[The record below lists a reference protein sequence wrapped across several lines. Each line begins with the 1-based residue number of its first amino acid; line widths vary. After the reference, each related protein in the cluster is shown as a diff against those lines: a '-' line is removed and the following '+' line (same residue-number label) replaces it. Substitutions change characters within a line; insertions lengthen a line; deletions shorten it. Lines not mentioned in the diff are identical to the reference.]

1 MKVPNIYY
9 PIAEGEATLTAAT
22 KMSRMRS
29 DVSYRVSKI
38 IAYGAID
45 LVLLALSLAC
55 LLPFVVVVSA
65 SLSTENSLVN
75 KGYVLLPQEFN
86 TLAYQYLL
94 VDSAQVLQSYLVSAA
109 ITVIGAPLGLL
120 IMALVAYAM
129 TRKHFQYRKIVAFY
143 IFFTMLF
150 SGGLVPSYILIT
162 QYLKLK
168 DTLAV
173 LIAPSLVVG
182 AWVLIL
188 RTYFR
193 DLPEELLDAARI
205 DGCGEW
211 RTFFQIVMPL
221 STPGLATVGLFSM
234 LMYWNDW
241 FTPLLYIETPRL
253 FPIQYLLYTIVNNM
267 DFLDR
272 VSQQAGMRVDPP
284 RIPARMAMV
293 VLAIGPI
300 LLAYPFVQRYFVRG
314 IRVGSLKE

>member
-1 MKVPNIYY
+1 
-9 PIAEGEATLTAAT
+9 
-22 KMSRMRS
+22 MRS
-29 DVSYRVSKI
+29 AAWYRLTNWLGQGVI
-38 IAYGAID
+38 NLILI
-45 LVLLALSLAC
+45 LISLAC
-55 LLPFVVVVSA
+55 LLPFLVVISA

-75 KGYVLLPQEFN
+75 EGYALLPKELNLF
-86 TLAYQYLL
+86 AYQYLL
-94 VDSAQVLQSYLVSAA
+94 VDSAQVLQAYLVSVV
-109 ITVIGAPLGLL
+109 ITLIGAPLGLL

-129 TRKHFQYRKIVAFY
+129 TRKQFQYRKAVAFY
-143 IFFTMLF
+143 VFFTMLF

-162 QYLKLK
+162 QYLKMK

-211 RTFFQIVMPL
+211 RTFFQIVVPL

-241 FTPLLYIETPRL
+241 FTPLLYIEKPQL

-267 DFLDR
+267 DFLDLL
-272 VSQQAGMRVDPP
+272 SQQAGVRVDPP

>member
-1 MKVPNIYY
+1 
-9 PIAEGEATLTAAT
+9 
-22 KMSRMRS
+22 MSMTRTTQSAKIRS
-29 DVSYRVSKI
+29 DTWYRVSDGLSRLTI
-38 IAYGAID
+38 NM
-45 LVLLALSLAC
+45 VLLFISLAC
-55 LLPFVVVVSA
+55 LLPFLVVLSA

-75 KGYVLLPQEFN
+75 SGYALLPQEFN

-94 VDSAQVLQSYLVSAA
+94 VDSAQVLNAYFISLLV
-109 ITVIGAPLGLL
+109 TGIGAPLGLL

-129 TRKHFQYRKIVAFY
+129 TRKQFRYRKAVAFY

-168 DTLAV
+168 DTVPV
-173 LIAPSLVVG
+173 LILPSLVVG
-182 AWVLIL
+182 GWVLIL

-205 DGCGEW
+205 DGAGEW
-211 RTFFQIVMPL
+211 RTFFQIVVPL
-221 STPGLATVGLFSM
+221 STPGLATVGLFSA

-241 FTPLLYIETPRL
+241 FTPLLYIEKTAL

-267 DFLDR
+267 DFLDLL
-272 VSQQAGMRVDPP
+272 SQQAGVRVDPP

-293 VLAIGPI
+293 VLAMGPI
-300 LLAYPFVQRYFVRG
+300 LLVYPFVQRYFVRG

>member
-1 MKVPNIYY
+1 M
-9 PIAEGEATLTAAT
+9 AAISAPQ
-22 KMSRMRS
+22 KSKIRS
-29 DVSYRVSKI
+29 DAWYRTADRLS
-38 IAYGAID
+38 GLAINAI
-45 LVLLALSLAC
+45 LLLISLAC
-55 LLPFVVVVSA
+55 LLPFLVVLSA
-65 SLSTENSLVN
+65 SFSTENSLVN
-75 KGYVLLPQEFN
+75 AGYALWPREFN
-86 TLAYQYLL
+86 TFAYEYLL
-94 VDSAQVLQSYLVSAA
+94 VDSAQVLNSYLVSLLV
-109 ITVIGAPLGLL
+109 TGIGAPLGLL

-129 TRKHFQYRKIVAFY
+129 TRKHFQYRKAVAFY

-168 DTLAV
+168 DTLPV
-173 LIAPSLVVG
+173 LILPALVVG
-182 AWVLIL
+182 GWVLIL

-211 RTFFQIVMPL
+211 RTFFQIVVPL
-221 STPGLATVGLFSM
+221 STPGLATVGLFSA

-241 FTPLLYIETPRL
+241 FTPLLYIEKPGL

-267 DFLDR
+267 DFLDLL
-272 VSQQAGMRVDPP
+272 SQQAGVRVDPP

-300 LLAYPFVQRYFVRG
+300 LLAYPFVQRYFIRG

>member
-1 MKVPNIYY
+1 MSFTR
-9 PIAEGEATLTAAT
+9 ATQGA
-22 KMSRMRS
+22 KIRS
-29 DVSYRVSKI
+29 NAWYRTTDWLSHL
-38 IAYGAID
+38 AINTT
-45 LVLLALSLAC
+45 LLLISIAC
-55 LLPFVVVVSA
+55 LLPFLVVVSA

-75 KGYVLLPQEFN
+75 TGYTLLPQEFN

-94 VDSAQVLQSYLVSAA
+94 VDSAQVLNSYLISLLV
-109 ITVIGAPLGLL
+109 TGIGAPLSLL

-129 TRKHFQYRKIVAFY
+129 TRKHFQYRKAVAFY

-168 DTLAV
+168 DTVPV
-173 LIAPSLVVG
+173 LILPALVVG
-182 AWVLIL
+182 GWVLIL

-205 DGCGEW
+205 DGAGEW
-211 RTFFQIVMPL
+211 RTFFQIVVPL
-221 STPGLATVGLFSM
+221 STPGLATVGLFSA

-241 FTPLLYIETPRL
+241 FTPLLYIEKAAL

-267 DFLDR
+267 DFLDLL
-272 VSQQAGMRVDPP
+272 SQQAGMRVDPP

-300 LLAYPFVQRYFVRG
+300 LLAYPFVQRYFIRG

>member
-1 MKVPNIYY
+1 
-9 PIAEGEATLTAAT
+9 
-22 KMSRMRS
+22 MRS
-29 DVSYRVSKI
+29 ANTYWLSNLVSQS
-38 IAYGAID
+38 AIN
-45 LVLLALSLAC
+45 LFLLALSLAC
-55 LLPFVVVVSA
+55 LLPFVVILAA
-65 SLSTENSLVN
+65 SFSTENSIVN
-75 KGYVLLPQEFN
+75 QGYSLLPKDFN

-94 VDSAQVLQSYLVSAA
+94 VDSAQVLQSYLVSVA
-109 ITVIGAPLGLL
+109 ITTIGAPLGLL

-129 TRKHFQYRKIVAFY
+129 TRKHFQYRKAVAFY

-162 QYLKLK
+162 QYLQLK

-173 LIAPSLVVG
+173 LIVPSLVVG
-182 AWVLIL
+182 GWVLIL

-205 DGCGEW
+205 DGSGEW
-211 RTFFQIVMPL
+211 RTFFQIVVPL

-241 FTPLLYIETPRL
+241 FTSLLYIEKTAL

-267 DFLDR
+267 DFLDLL
-272 VSQQAGMRVDPP
+272 SQQAGVRVDPP

>member
-1 MKVPNIYY
+1 MIS
-9 PIAEGEATLTAAT
+9 TT
-22 KMSRMRS
+22 KKPKIRS
-29 DVSYRVSKI
+29 DAWYRMTNLMASGVINI
-38 IAYGAID
+38 I
-45 LVLLALSLAC
+45 LLTISLAC
-55 LLPFVVVVSA
+55 LLPFVVVLSA
-65 SLSTENSLVN
+65 SFSTENSIVN
-75 KGYVLLPQEFN
+75 QGYTLLPKEFN

-94 VDSAQVLQSYLVSAA
+94 VDSAQVFQSYLISLIV
-109 ITVIGAPLGLL
+109 TLIGAPLSLL

-129 TRKHFQYRKIVAFY
+129 TRKQFQYRKAVAFY

-162 QYLKLK
+162 QYLQLK

-173 LIAPSLVVG
+173 MIVPSLVVG

-211 RTFFQIVMPL
+211 RTFFQIVVPL
-221 STPGLATVGLFSM
+221 STPGLATVGLFSV

-241 FTPLLYIETPRL
+241 FTPLLYIEKAML
-253 FPIQYLLYTIVNNM
+253 YPIQYLLYTIVNNM
-267 DFLDR
+267 DFLDLL
-272 VSQQAGMRVDPP
+272 SQQAGMRVDPP

-300 LLAYPFVQRYFVRG
+300 LLVYPFVQRYFVRG